1 VASLLFSP
9 MDRGRRGR
17 PCSWVLLAGAGRS
30 RGGRWWGLLI
40 RRGRI
45 WRPHEGDA
53 HFWWWME
60 VGPGRRRRRLRSV
73 WWRRGQCGAVFGL
86 RLATCVPAVVARGRR
101 RFFQCW
107 GLDGRR
113 AAPYNG
119 GGRRPVLLFLG
130 GDGQRWPAAWSRS
143 WLMVASS
150 RAWWPPAPGG
160 KSHEWRRRW
169 SGFSVRLGWRRL
181 AGGSRPSEPTL
192 LGLSAGDGFGL
203 PMPLLRRV
211 RRWSVLV
218 GDLGWPRAHVRTYLV
233 A

>member
-86 RLATCVPAVVARGRR
+86 RLATCVPAVVARRPASLLPVLG
-101 RFFQCW
+101 
-107 GLDGRR
+107 
-113 AAPYNG
+113 A
-119 GGRRPVLLFLG
+119 RRPASGAL
-130 GDGQRWPAAWSRS
+130 QRRWPTSCVAVSRRGRS
-143 WLMVASS
+143 AVACGMVSVVAHGGEQQGLVASG
-150 RAWWPPAPGG
+150 AWRQV
-160 KSHEWRRRW
+160 S
-169 SGFSVRLGWRRL
+169 
-181 AGGSRPSEPTL
+181 
-192 LGLSAGDGFGL
+192 
-203 PMPLLRRV
+203 
-211 RRWSVLV
+211 
-218 GDLGWPRAHVRTYLV
+218 
-233 A
+233 